1 MKKFLFL
8 AVLAFLVSGLT
19 FAQQIRSGS
28 SAWVSSKE
36 AALKSSTG
44 FFAGTTGTL
53 PMGEEVNVLRINGNW
68 AEVRS
73 RTNSSL
79 TGWTAVSN
87 LSSRRIVAAGTSAT
101 ATEVAL
107 AGKGFNQEIED
118 AYKADGSL
126 NFADVD
132 RTEAISVSQN
142 ELYQFVTEGRLYTGE

>member
-1 MKKFLFL
+1 MRKFLIL
-8 AVLAFLVSGLT
+8 LILVLLVSGALS
-19 FAQQIRSGS
+19 AQVKKGGT
-28 SAWVSSKE
+28 AWVSSKT
-36 AALKSSTG
+36 ADLKASTW

-53 PMGEEVNVLRINGNW
+53 NMGDQVTVLQIDGNW

-73 RTNSSL
+73 ASNTSL
-79 TGWTAVSN
+79 SGWTSLSN
-87 LSSRRIVAAGTSAT
+87 LSSRQIVASGTGASAS
-101 ATEVAL
+101 EVAL

-118 AYKADGSL
+118 AYKADGNL